1 MSGADMMGH
10 AGVLDDVSRETRDR
24 LTAYADL
31 LVRWNARINL
41 VSRPDLAQLWPR
53 HIADSLQ
60 LAALIP
66 QGARVVDM
74 GSGGGF
80 PGLVIAMATD
90 AHVTLIESDQR
101 KAAFLR
107 EASRVAGVR
116 TRVIAAR
123 IEAAEAG
130 PADIV
135 TARALAPLP
144 QLLQWGVRFLDK
156 EGFCLFLKGKNADE
170 ELNAA
175 NAANA
180 DWRMAVTRIP
190 SRTDADGII
199 LRLSDIRRVT
209 DHNHASSGR

>member
-10 AGVLDDVSRETRDR
+10 AGVLDNVSRETRDR

-130 PADIV
+130 PADII

-170 ELNAA
+170 EL

>member
-1 MSGADMMGH
+1 MSGANMMGH

-130 PADIV
+130 PADII

-170 ELNAA
+170 EL

>member
-1 MSGADMMGH
+1 MGDDMTTH

-60 LAALIP
+60 LATLIP
-66 QGARVVDM
+66 SGARVVDM

-144 QLLQWGVRFLDK
+144 QLLQWGARFLDK

-175 NAANA
+175 DA

-209 DHNHASSGR
+209 DHNHASGR

>member
-130 PADIV
+130 PADII

-170 ELNAA
+170 EL

>member
-1 MSGADMMGH
+1 
-10 AGVLDDVSRETRDR
+10 
-24 LTAYADL
+24 
-31 LVRWNARINL
+31 
-41 VSRPDLAQLWPR
+41 
-53 HIADSLQ
+53 
-60 LAALIP
+60 
-66 QGARVVDM
+66 
-74 GSGGGF
+74 
-80 PGLVIAMATD
+80 
-90 AHVTLIESDQR
+90 
-101 KAAFLR
+101 
-107 EASRVAGVR
+107 AGVR

-175 NAANA
+175 NA

>member
-90 AHVTLIESDQR
+90 AHV
-101 KAAFLR
+101 
-107 EASRVAGVR
+107 
-116 TRVIAAR
+116 
-123 IEAAEAG
+123 
-130 PADIV
+130 
-135 TARALAPLP
+135 
-144 QLLQWGVRFLDK
+144 
-156 EGFCLFLKGKNADE
+156 
-170 ELNAA
+170 
-175 NAANA
+175 
-180 DWRMAVTRIP
+180 
-190 SRTDADGII
+190 
-199 LRLSDIRRVT
+199 
-209 DHNHASSGR
+209 

>member
-1 MSGADMMGH
+1 MGCND
-10 AGVLDDVSRETRDR
+10 AMDGDILTGVSRETRDR
-24 LTAYADL
+24 LEAYADL
-31 LVRWNARINL
+31 LTRWNARINL
-41 VSRPDLAQLWPR
+41 VSPRDLVHLWSR

-60 LAALIP
+60 LAARIP
-66 QGARVVDM
+66 SGARLVDM

-90 AHVTLIESDQR
+90 AQVTLIESDQR

-116 TRVIAAR
+116 TRVIATR
-123 IEAAEAG
+123 IEAADVA
-130 PADIV
+130 PVDVV

-144 QLLQWGVRFLDK
+144 QLLQWGARFLNS

-170 ELNAA
+170 ELK
-175 NAANA
+175 AANA

-190 SRTDADGII
+190 SRTDADGVI
-199 LRLSDIRRVT
+199 LELSDIRRVT
-209 DHNHASSGR
+209 DHNPASGR

>member
-1 MSGADMMGH
+1 MVRDMTTQEAILGH
-10 AGVLDDVSRETRDR
+10 VSRETGER

-60 LAALIP
+60 LATLIP
-66 QGARVVDM
+66 AGARVVDM

-123 IEAAEAG
+123 IEAADAG
-130 PADIV
+130 PADV
-135 TARALAPLP
+135 VSARALAPLP

-156 EGFCLFLKGKNADE
+156 EGSCLFLKGKNADE

-175 NAANA
+175 HA

-190 SRTDADGII
+190 SRTDADGVI

-209 DHNHASSGR
+209 DHNHAAGR

>member
-175 NAANA
+175 NA

>member
-1 MSGADMMGH
+1 MGH
-10 AGVLDDVSRETRDR
+10 AGVLDNVSRETRDR

-130 PADIV
+130 PADII

-170 ELNAA
+170 EL